1 MKRVLI
7 SLVPVETRSFK
18 SEDFFIW
25 LHHGTSCIPAYFVNV
40 TRCMQPELSF
50 MKEFQ
55 LYETSFNKASSP

>member
-18 SEDFFIW
+18 SDDFFIW
-25 LHHGTSCIPAYFVNV
+25 LHHVTSCHPAYFVDV
-40 TRCMQPELSF
+40 TRCMQPELNF

-55 LYETSFNKASSP
+55 